1 MQLCIVRSQN
11 EGDIL
16 DFKCATVRLLK
27 MAFSESNLKCNL
39 NNPGNSSMFTI
50 KHTFTLSHSVR
61 FAQMTN
67 KSHNIL
73 CLHRITFMLCQEILR
88 SAGLG
93 GHLKVPWKRERI
105 SKEPFSLRST
115 LDYLYLRKRKRK
127 SPGLCNYFSF
137 TLDFRWQLHG
147 CGNITGMG

>member
-1 MQLCIVRSQN
+1 
-11 EGDIL
+11 
-16 DFKCATVRLLK
+16 
-27 MAFSESNLKCNL
+27 MAFSESNSKCNL
-39 NNPGNSSMFTI
+39 NNPRNSFVFTV
-50 KHTFTLSHSVR
+50 KHTFTLSHSVS

-88 SAGLG
+88 SAGPG

-127 SPGLCNYFSF
+127 SPGLCNYVLQFYPWFPLTASRLWEHNGYGVTKVIF
-137 TLDFRWQLHG
+137 YSKSMIVFGTVYGTKVSL
-147 CGNITGMG
+147 